1 MAIKWMCRV
10 NEEKGKMKAAT
21 EAVFFISSRVTNR
34 LPHQIKVDLRSTR
47 NVGIGR
53 KWNHF

>member
-1 MAIKWMCRV
+1 MAIKWISGV
-10 NEEKGKMKAAT
+10 NEEKERMKAAT

-34 LPHQIKVDLRSTR
+34 SPHQIKVDLRSTR